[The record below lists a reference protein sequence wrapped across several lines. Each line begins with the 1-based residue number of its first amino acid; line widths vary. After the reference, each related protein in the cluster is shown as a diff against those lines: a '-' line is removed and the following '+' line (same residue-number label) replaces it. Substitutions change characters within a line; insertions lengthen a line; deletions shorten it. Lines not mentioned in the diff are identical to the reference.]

1 MIIMPEI
8 KSLRLSE
15 FESQF
20 FIEELL
26 NFHITFSGNFFFERL
41 HSVVKSENASSV
53 DVLLAIKDF
62 LVSIHQTVDQN
73 YISFAFPR
81 ELRGLELDVAKKAG
95 LTQRQGTN
103 LLQLDQSRL
112 HEHDLD
118 VYTLKNKRKTVP
130 VKLDKCL
137 KNRLDGFGYKNYQT
151 AGQRLAVRAC
161 LTAKKGSTI
170 FVNLPTGCGKTLV
183 AHASIIFQREF
194 ANTIVILPTV
204 GLAIEQAARAKEVIE
219 HCGIPVVSN
228 YCWHA
233 SLTQEEREEI
243 KLNMQ
248 TGRQKVL
255 FTSPESLTGSL
266 LYLLFSLSRSDQIAE
281 IIVDEAHLID
291 SWGTNFRPDFQKFG
305 ALLSTLR
312 KVSKSKFN
320 TVLMSATFTQSN
332 IEAINKVYGDGVS
345 DPIIVNGNFLRP
357 EIKSSVLKVNRDEHL
372 SSVCK
377 YTFFLPKPMILYT
390 TVKSEADEVY
400 RKLKDYGCTRIA
412 KFDGNTKYEARN
424 GIIEKW
430 KSNQYDIIVATSAFG
445 VGMDKA
451 DVKTVLHASVPDNI
465 DRYYQEIGRGGRNG
479 DSAMALMVYH
489 DDQLSI
495 AQKINRENII
505 SIDLGFER
513 WMDMFE
519 RRQPV
524 KSDLFESDDLYKLD
538 TSIFRKDLDKK
549 TDTNSEWNW
558 LTLLFMQRAG
568 AIKIYYEVPK
578 LPSTSDESY
587 DQLQFQKFWEDYSE
601 TIVIELLEPK
611 ALKKDYW
618 ETEINRYRERELTVQ
633 NDRFNVL
640 RQYLEN
646 NSVTLCK
653 TLSKYYSINHVP
665 AQRACRGCRNCD
677 GFSPTVGGAA
687 YLDNYTSQATSTP
700 RLQPLISNRN
710 MCMVYYDN
718 NDIFDWKG
726 LLKSMLVKNIISG
739 IQASDRFLAEFQET
753 LPIGFEQFWIS
764 QEFEDESSFW
774 PTILIAEESA
784 KVIDVPKVREKV
796 TYFFAE
802 RSQKE
807 SGKEYR
813 NWYENYSSSLSI
825 SNFRNLLGQN

>member
-1 MIIMPEI
+1 MSEV
-8 KSLRLSE
+8 KSLRLNESE
-15 FESQF
+15 YESVTK
-20 FIEELL
+20 EVSKR
-26 NFHITFSGNFFFERL
+26 HSTFQDNFFFNRL
-41 HSVVKSENASSV
+41 LTTLKSENINSV
-53 DVLLAIKDF
+53 DTMLAIKDF
-62 LVSIHQTVDQN
+62 LVSIQRTTDQN
-73 YISFAFPR
+73 YSSFAFPR
-81 ELRGLELDVAKKAG
+81 ELRGQELEVAKKTG
-95 LTQRQGTN
+95 LIQRQGTN
-103 LLQLDQSRL
+103 LLQLDQDSL

-118 VYTLKNKRKTVP
+118 VYTLQNKRKTEP
-130 VKLDKCL
+130 VQLDACLKIKLDGL
-137 KNRLDGFGYKNYQT
+137 GYNNYQT
-151 AGQRLAVRAC
+151 AGQRLAVRTC

-170 FVNLPTGCGKTLV
+170 FVNLPTGCGKTLIS
-183 AHASIIFQREF
+183 HASILFQRAL

-204 GLAIEQAARAKEVIE
+204 GLSIEQADRAKEIIH

-305 ALLSTLR
+305 ALLATLR

-357 EIKSSVLKVNRDEHL
+357 EIKSSVLKVNRHEHL
-372 SSVCK
+372 CTVCK
-377 YTFFLPKPMILYT
+377 YTFLLPKPLILYT
-390 TVKSEADEVY
+390 TTKSEADEVHK
-400 RKLKDYGCTRIA
+400 KLKEYGCTRVA
-412 KFDGNTKYEARN
+412 KFDGDTKNEEKKR
-424 GIIEKW
+424 IIEKW

-465 DRYYQEIGRGGRNG
+465 DRYYQEIGRAGRNG
-479 DSAMALMVYH
+479 DSAIALMIYH
-489 DDQLSI
+489 HEQLDI
-495 AQKINRENII
+495 AQGVNREKII

-513 WMDMFE
+513 WMDMFKRKQSAE
-519 RRQPV
+519 G
-524 KSDLFESDDLYKLD
+524 DLFESDDIYKLN
-538 TSIFRKDLDKK
+538 TSFFRNKLGQMSDK
-549 TDTNSEWNW
+549 NSEWNW

-587 DQLQFQKFWEDYSE
+587 EQLQFQKFWEDYSE

-739 IQASDRFLAEFQET
+739 IQASDRFLAELQET
-753 LPIGFEQFWIS
+753 LPIGFERFWIS

-784 KVIDVPKVREKV
+784 KVIDVPKAREKV